1 MSEIFLLT
9 ILSIILLCLFVV
21 LTERK
26 LLAHVQR
33 RFGPSI
39 IGRNGWLQILV
50 DLLKLINK
58 EFFFLPKSGSITLPI
73 YIIVFYITQLLF
85 IQNFV
90 FGPSMH
96 VFEKTDGIIFYHL
109 ILVMIS
115 NLLLVIIGYL
125 SQSKYS
131 LIGVVRGIV
140 HVISLDIFVTIIYI
154 IIIFSTQSGHF
165 HDYVITQKN
174 SWFLFLFSPLA
185 FAFLIIMLVESK
197 RAPFDH
203 VETEA
208 EVVAGY
214 ATEHSSV
221 FLLIFYLAEYMHLII
236 SANHFSILFLG
247 GWSGFNLWLPLPVIF
262 YSIYDIN
269 YYNWLFN

>member
-1 MSEIFLLT
+1 MSELFLF
-9 ILSIILLCLFVV
+9 IVLSIILLCLFVV

-39 IGRNGWLQILV
+39 IGRNGWLQIIV
-50 DLLKLINK
+50 DLIKLINK

-73 YIIVFYITQLLF
+73 YIIVFYIIQLFF
-85 IQNFV
+85 IQNFI
-90 FGPSMH
+90 FGPSMQL
-96 VFEKTDGIIFYHL
+96 FDKTDGLIFYHL
-109 ILVMIS
+109 ILVMCS
-115 NLLLVIIGYL
+115 NIILVCIGFL

-131 LIGVVRGIV
+131 IIGVVRGIV
-140 HVISLDIFVTIIYI
+140 HVISLDIFITIVYI
-154 IIIFSTQSGHF
+154 LIIFSTQSGHF
-165 HDYVITQKN
+165 HDFVITQVN
-174 SWFLFLFSPLA
+174 TPFIILFSPLA
-185 FAFLIIMLVESK
+185 FGFLIILLVESK

-214 ATEHSSV
+214 ATEHSSI

-236 SANHFSILFLG
+236 SANHFSIFFFG
-247 GWSGFNLWLPLPVIF
+247 GWSTISIVSFLPSVL
-262 YSIYDIN
+262 YSFYDIN
-269 YYNWLFN
+269 YWIYIF